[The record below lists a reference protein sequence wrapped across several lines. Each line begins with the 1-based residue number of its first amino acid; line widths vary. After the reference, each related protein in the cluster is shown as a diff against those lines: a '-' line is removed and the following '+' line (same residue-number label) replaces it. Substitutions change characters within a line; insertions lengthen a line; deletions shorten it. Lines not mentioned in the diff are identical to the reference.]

1 VFDYTL
7 VKESY
12 NEVSKI
18 YDKDVLSNKNFYY
31 LYLEALDY
39 LFSQFKKGDVV
50 LDLGCGTGLEAIPLA
65 MRGVKVVGID
75 ISEGMLSKLKRKLE
89 ILNIKNVEV
98 YQMPISNI
106 SRLIKIYG
114 EESFDGAYSFFGPLN
129 SEPNI
134 YAVNYALYRL
144 LKKGASFIP
153 IVINRWC
160 LYDFLTFKPRK
171 RFGIYKKFKYQYY
184 HPIEFIKIFK
194 NFNVREVRGLG
205 ILLPHQKS
213 KIKDKNI
220 LKLLFKFDVTVS
232 KLFPFKYLGT
242 DFLINF
248 VK

>member
-1 VFDYTL
+1 VFDYTF

-65 MRGVKVVGID
+65 MRGVKVIGVD
-75 ISEGMLSKLKRKLE
+75 ISEGMLSKLKKKLE

-106 SRLIKIYG
+106 SSLIKIYG
-114 EESFDGAYSFFGPLN
+114 EESLDGAYSFFGPLN

-160 LYDFLTFKPRK
+160 LYDFLTLKPRK
-171 RFGIYKKFKYQYY
+171 KFGIYRKFRFRYYQ
-184 HPIEFIKIFK
+184 PIEFIKLFK
-194 NFNVREVRGLG
+194 NFHVKEIKGLG
-205 ILLPHQKS
+205 VILPHPNS
-213 KIKDKNI
+213 KIKDKN
-220 LKLLFKFDVTVS
+220 LLNLLFKLDSYVS
-232 KLFPFKYLGT
+232 KLFPFSYLGT
-242 DFLINF
+242 DFLIKF

>member
-1 VFDYTL
+1 VFDYNSI
-7 VKESY
+7 KESY

-75 ISEGMLSKLKRKLE
+75 ISEGMLSKLKKKLE
-89 ILNIKNVEV
+89 ILNIKNVEL

-106 SRLIKIYG
+106 YKLIKIYG

-144 LKKGASFIP
+144 LKESASFIP
-153 IVINRWC
+153 IVINSWC

-171 RFGIYKKFKYQYY
+171 RFGMHRKFEYQYY
-184 HPIEFIKIFK
+184 NPIEFIKIFK
-194 NFNVREVRGLG
+194 NFSVKEIRGLG
-205 ILLPHQKS
+205 VFLPHRNS
-213 KIKDKNI
+213 KIKDKN
-220 LKLLFKFDVTVS
+220 LLNLLFKIDSYVS
-232 KLFPFKYLGT
+232 KLFPFNYLGT
-242 DFLINF
+242 DFLIKF
-248 VK
+248 IK